1 MKKTILLLFLSGISI
16 LPALSQDIKLSQFD
30 KRGIELIDSFMR
42 VLNDHPDD
50 EMVAAKAAMP
60 YIHRSE
66 YNNQGTQLM
75 QDRLNFSF
83 KKAWQNAKFY
93 AWPVQVTRIQQQN
106 LTQIGFGETA
116 EAGKGFKVWIAKK
129 EGVAGMPAP
138 LNIFFPSDGSA
149 PKLNYYG
156 SL

>member
-1 MKKTILLLFLSGISI
+1 MKKTICLILSMALVGFSI
-16 LPALSQDIKLSQFD
+16 QAQEIKLKDFD
-30 KRGIELIDSFMR
+30 KRGIELIDSFMN
-42 VLNDHPDD
+42 VLLQNPSD

-66 YNNQGTQLM
+66 YNNQGNQLM

-93 AWPVQVTRIQQQN
+93 AWPVVVTRIQQQN
-106 LTQIGFGETA
+106 LSQVGFGETA
-116 EAGKGFKVWIAKK
+116 EAGTGFKIWISKK
-129 EGVAGMPAP
+129 EGVSGMPAP
-138 LNIFFPSDGSA
+138 LNVFFPADGSA

>member
-1 MKKTILLLFLSGISI
+1 MKKSLSLLMAFILFIS
-16 LPALSQDIKLSQFD
+16 PVFSQEIKLKDFD
-30 KRGIELIDSFMR
+30 KRGIELIDSFMN
-42 VLNDHPDD
+42 VLLQNAAD
-50 EMVAAKAAMP
+50 EMAAAKAAMP

-93 AWPVQVTRIQQQN
+93 AWPVMVTRIQQQN
-106 LTQIGFGETA
+106 LSQVGFGETA
-116 EAGKGFKVWIAKK
+116 EAGTGFKVWISKK
-129 EGVAGMPAP
+129 EGVSGMPAP
-138 LNIFFPSDGSA
+138 LNVFFPADGSA